1 MAEATLSAPLTL
13 DPRQATKLRVRVS
26 EVDHITRTVTVL
38 IDHLDSNGNVI
49 HFVRRTLSGPQV
61 ETWISNQET
70 TLLNRYM
77 AVANLTGTVA

>member
-1 MAEATLSAPLTL
+1 MAEATLDNPLTL
-13 DPRQATKLRVRVS
+13 DPRQATRLRVRFS
-26 EVDHITRTVTVL
+26 EVDHLNRTVTVF
-38 IDHLDSNGNVI
+38 IDHLDTNGNVL

-77 AVANLTGTVA
+77 AAANLTGTIA